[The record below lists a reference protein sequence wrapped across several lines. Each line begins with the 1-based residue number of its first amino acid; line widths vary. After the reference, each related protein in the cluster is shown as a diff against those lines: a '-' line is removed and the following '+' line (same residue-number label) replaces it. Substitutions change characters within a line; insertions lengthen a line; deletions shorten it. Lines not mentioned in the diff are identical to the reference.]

1 MKICGQ
7 KKAECQKVISES
19 WNGFSICSCEDLAQ
33 TVQRC
38 GNRLANW
45 NKHYF
50 GNLQYRI
57 KQKKLEIED
66 LQRNVYSMVD
76 SLALEEGRKK
86 LEELTQKEEILWRQR
101 SKCLWLKEGDRNTTY
116 FHAMASA
123 RRRNNRVQGIMAED
137 SSWKEKEAEVT
148 KVFLNY
154 FSSIFTSSKP
164 TNMELVY
171 EAVEKRILMEMN
183 DTLVKD
189 FTKEKI

>member
-1 MKICGQ
+1 
-7 KKAECQKVISES
+7 
-19 WNGFSICSCEDLAQ
+19 
-33 TVQRC
+33 
-38 GNRLANW
+38 
-45 NKHYF
+45 
-50 GNLQYRI
+50 
-57 KQKKLEIED
+57 
-66 LQRNVYSMVD
+66 
-76 SLALEEGRKK
+76 
-86 LEELTQKEEILWRQR
+86 
-101 SKCLWLKEGDRNTTY
+101 
-116 FHAMASA
+116 MASA